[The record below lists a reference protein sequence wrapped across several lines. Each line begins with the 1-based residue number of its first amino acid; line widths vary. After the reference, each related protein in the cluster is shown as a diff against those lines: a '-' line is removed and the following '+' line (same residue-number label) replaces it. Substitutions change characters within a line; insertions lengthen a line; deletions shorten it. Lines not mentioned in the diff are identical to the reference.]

1 MLINIRANWQS
12 AKNGMNSVIKHASG
26 LGNRLSGAF
35 ASAKNALGSVAGMMG
50 VGLGAAAAVNG
61 MKKLIDKMDEIED
74 NAPKL
79 GVSFAYFQKMQF
91 AAERSGTSFQAV
103 TSGFTKIK
111 KLAGEAAAGLRSG
124 TDAFATI
131 GLSAQ
136 QLQGMNT
143 EQIFEEVTKRLN
155 AMEDPMLRDAAAS
168 ALFGKNFT
176 ELNNFLA
183 DHIELGKELEARGGV
198 ISDEHILAASA
209 YKDVIS
215 NIGFSL
221 QAWAVNSGFIVQLA
235 KIAEGLDA
243 ITTNSKKMEKL
254 GTTNKALD
262 EYDANEGKVKW
273 FFRKAL
279 NQASGLGIV
288 GEMLGLNDK
297 IGFNLGDKLFRRP
310 TGDEYETI
318 AAPTQ
323 ADKDARRKEMG
334 LDAARKKEVNSAAA
348 KEAALNA
355 AQTEKARAARGGEKP
370 DADDQASQFF
380 SSLKKEK
387 AIGSEL
393 GNFFGGVD
401 KADAKLKKAQEA
413 MKAGANGSNGAG
425 NAATTSPASTA
436 ADMSDTLRRIG
447 GYSGATPAQGDR
459 AAMMAKKQVDIL
471 SQVDSK
477 LAVLEN
483 AARTGGMIFP

>member
-91 AAERSGTSFQAV
+91 AADRSGTSFQAV
-103 TSGFTKIK
+103 SSGFTKIK

-143 EQIFEEVTKRLN
+143 EQIFDEVTKRLN
-155 AMEDPMLRDAAAS
+155 AIEDPMLRDAAAS

-183 DHIELGKELEARGGV
+183 THIELGKELEARGGV

-262 EYDANEGKVKW
+262 EYDANEGKVKG

-297 IGFNLGDKLFRRP
+297 IGLQLGDKLFRRP

-323 ADKDARRKEMG
+323 ADMDARRKEMG
-334 LDAARKKEVNSAAA
+334 LDAARKSEVNSAAA

-355 AQTEKARAARGGEKP
+355 AQTEKARAAREGKAVG
-370 DADDQASQFF
+370 DAEDPIDAFF
-380 SSLKKEK
+380 DGTKKE
-387 AIGSEL
+387 AAVNSAL
-393 GNFFGGVD
+393 SSFFGDID
-401 KADAKLKKAQEA
+401 KSDKKLKTAQAA
-413 MKAGANGSNGAG
+413 MKNT
-425 NAATTSPASTA
+425 AAPASPVAAA

-459 AAMMAKKQVDIL
+459 AAMIAKKQVDIL
-471 SQVDSK
+471 SQVDAK
-477 LAVLEN
+477 LAVIEN

>member
-35 ASAKNALGSVAGMMG
+35 ASAKNVLGSVAGFFG

-61 MKKLIDKMDEIED
+61 IKKLIDKMDEIED

-103 TSGFTKIK
+103 SSGFTKIK

-136 QLQGMNT
+136 QLQGMNA

-183 DHIELGKELEARGGV
+183 THIELGKELEARGGV

-209 YKDVIS
+209 FKDAIS
-215 NIGFSL
+215 NIAFSL
-221 QAWAVNSGFIVQLA
+221 MSWTVNSGFIAQLA
-235 KIAEGLDA
+235 KIAETIDA
-243 ITTNSKKMEKL
+243 IVSNSKRMEKL

-262 EYDANEGKVKW
+262 EYDANEGKVKG
-273 FFRKAL
+273 FFRKWL

-288 GEMLGLNDK
+288 GEKLGWNDK
-297 IGFNLGDKLFRRP
+297 IGFKLGDKLFRRP

-334 LDAARKKEVNSAAA
+334 LDAARKNEVNSAAA

-355 AQTEKARAARGGEKP
+355 AQTERARAARGGEKP
-370 DADDQASQFF
+370 GA
-380 SSLKKEK
+380 
-387 AIGSEL
+387 EL

-413 MKAGANGSNGAG
+413 MKAGANGSNNAG
-425 NAATTSPASTA
+425 KAATASPASAA

>member
-12 AKNGMNSVIKHASG
+12 AKNGMNNVIKHASG

-103 TSGFTKIK
+103 SSGFTKIK

-143 EQIFEEVTKRLN
+143 EQIFDEVTKRLN
-155 AMEDPMLRDAAAS
+155 AIEDPMLRDAAAS

-183 DHIELGKELEARGGV
+183 THIELGKELEARGGV

-221 QAWAVNSGFIVQLA
+221 QAWAVNSGFIGQLA
-235 KIAEGLDA
+235 QIAEGLDA
-243 ITTNSKKMEKL
+243 ISNNSKKMEAAGLKS
-254 GTTNKALD
+254 AAAD
-262 EYDANEGKVKW
+262 YDAQEG
-273 FFRKAL
+273 
-279 NQASGLGIV
+279 
-288 GEMLGLNDK
+288 
-297 IGFNLGDKLFRRP
+297 
-310 TGDEYETI
+310 TI
-318 AAPTQ
+318 AKWTRKTLNFVLGGEANEDGEFGDRLFGRPQDFATAGAVTQ

-334 LDAARKKEVNSAAA
+334 LDAARKNEVNSAAA

-370 DADDQASQFF
+370 SADDPASQLL

-387 AIGSEL
+387 AIGSEI

-413 MKAGANGSNGAG
+413 MKAGANGSNNAG
-425 NAATTSPASTA
+425 NAAPASPVAAA

-471 SQVDSK
+471 SQVDGK
-477 LAVLEN
+477 LAVIEN

>member
-103 TSGFTKIK
+103 SSGFTKIK

-155 AMEDPMLRDAAAS
+155 SMEDPMLRDAAAS

-183 DHIELGKELEARGGV
+183 THIELGKELEARGGV

-262 EYDANEGKVKW
+262 EYDANEGKVKG
-273 FFRKAL
+273 FFRNAL
-279 NQASGLGIV
+279 NNASPLAIV
-288 GEMLGLNDK
+288 AGVK
-297 IGFNLGDKLFRRP
+297 LGDKLFRRP
-310 TGDEYETI
+310 TGDENETI

-348 KEAALNA
+348 KEAALNS

-370 DADDQASQFF
+370 GADDPASQLL

-393 GNFFGGVD
+393 GKFFGGVD

-413 MKAGANGSNGAG
+413 MKADANGNKAG
-425 NAATTSPASTA
+425 SAATTSPASTTA
-436 ADMSDTLRRIG
+436 NMSDTLRRIG

-471 SQVDSK
+471 SQVDGK
-477 LAVLEN
+477 LAVIEN

>member
-26 LGNRLSGAF
+26 LGNRFSGAF

-155 AMEDPMLRDAAAS
+155 AIEDPMLRDAAAS

-183 DHIELGKELEARGGV
+183 THIELGKELEARGGV

-243 ITTNSKKMEKL
+243 ITTNSKKMEAAGIKT
-254 GTTNKALD
+254 GTE
-262 EYDANEGKVKW
+262 EYDAKEGKLAR
-273 FFRKAL
+273 FTRKAL
-279 NQASGLGIV
+279 NFVLA
-288 GEMLGLNDK
+288 GEANERGE
-297 IGFNLGDKLFRRP
+297 FGDRLFGRP
-310 TGDEYETI
+310 VESMTT

-323 ADKDARRKEMG
+323 AEKDARRKEMG

-348 KEAALNA
+348 KEAALNY

-370 DADDQASQFF
+370 DADDPASQLL

-413 MKAGANGSNGAG
+413 MKADANGNKAG
-425 NAATTSPASTA
+425 SAATTSPASAA
-436 ADMSDTLRRIG
+436 ADMSDMLRRIG

>member
-183 DHIELGKELEARGGV
+183 THIELGKELEARGGV

-262 EYDANEGKVKW
+262 EYDANEGKVKG

-279 NQASGLGIV
+279 NNASPLAIV
-288 GEMLGLNDK
+288 AGVK
-297 IGFNLGDKLFRRP
+297 LGDKLFRRP

-370 DADDQASQFF
+370 GADDPASQLL

-413 MKAGANGSNGAG
+413 MKADANGSKAG
-425 NAATTSPASTA
+425 SAATTSPASAA